1 MNCLA
6 HDGSELSL
14 PLGSK
19 RILKKP
25 IEITDLS
32 FVKEGNR
39 KCPRI
44 FWNVKTTGDGEKDS
58 ELGARL
64 ANEYLE
70 YEATKGAG
78 SPILPLIIR
87 SMPRDLTLIEIA
99 FLENIGRA
107 ATSGRHTV
115 QHTADFWAAMRARRA
130 A

>member
-1 MNCLA
+1 MNSLA
-6 HDGSELSL
+6 QEDVELTL

-19 RILKKP
+19 RSSTKT

-32 FVKEGNR
+32 FVKDGNR

-44 FWNVKTTGDGEKDS
+44 FWSVETTGDGEKDS

-70 YEATKGAG
+70 YEASKGAG

-115 QHTADFWAAMRARRA
+115 QHTADFWAAMRAKRA